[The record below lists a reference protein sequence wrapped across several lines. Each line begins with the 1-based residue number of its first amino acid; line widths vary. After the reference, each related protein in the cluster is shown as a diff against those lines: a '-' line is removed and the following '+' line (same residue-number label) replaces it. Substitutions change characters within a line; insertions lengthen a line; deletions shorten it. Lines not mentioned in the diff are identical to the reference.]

1 MRFSICICKVYITPR
16 DRFTSVVRF
25 TKTTLYTIKYT
36 YSITCNNKGFFL
48 GLNTLFLFG

>member
-25 TKTTLYTIKYT
+25 TKTTPYTIKYT

-48 GLNTLFLFG
+48 GLNTLFLFD